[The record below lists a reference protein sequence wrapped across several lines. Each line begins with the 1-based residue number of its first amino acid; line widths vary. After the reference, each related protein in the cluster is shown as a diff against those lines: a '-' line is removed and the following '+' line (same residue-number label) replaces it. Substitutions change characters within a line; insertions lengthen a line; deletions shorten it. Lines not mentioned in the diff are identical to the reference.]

1 MSTQQLTTDQEATL
15 AAFKV
20 NLERFFAKG
29 IRPTKASVLVLPV
42 IEDAVKD
49 SKATTFGGAPEGH
62 LYAAVS
68 GLLGL
73 DEFQSIIAV
82 LKAEKKVK
90 VSYHLVTWIGKGN

>member
-1 MSTQQLTTDQEATL
+1 METQTLTPDQEATI
-15 AAFKV
+15 AAFKI

-29 IRPTKASVLVLPV
+29 VRPTKKAVLVLPV
-42 IEDAVKD
+42 IEEAVQD
-49 SKATTFGGAPEGH
+49 SKRTSLGGAPEGH

-90 VSYHLVTWIGKGN
+90 VSYHLVTWIGR